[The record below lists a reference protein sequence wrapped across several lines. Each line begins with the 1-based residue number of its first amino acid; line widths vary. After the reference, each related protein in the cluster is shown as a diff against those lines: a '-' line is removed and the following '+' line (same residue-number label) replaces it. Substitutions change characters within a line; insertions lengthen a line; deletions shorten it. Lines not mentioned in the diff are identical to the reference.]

1 MHVRLEGVSVAYEG
15 PSRRD
20 GAALRGLTLAQWA
33 VMSALIAAV
42 AAAVW
47 LSPIEVGR
55 TLRHGF
61 WAGFFIFAVWRIALC
76 CASLKP
82 LPTPPAPVEWPLY
95 TVIAA
100 LCDEADVVPALV
112 EALGQIDYPADRLEG
127 FIVLEAHDHATFDA
141 VMATVRPAWLQ
152 VLVARPGPGA
162 KPRALNHAL
171 SLSRGEIVVIYDAE
185 DDPDPLQL
193 REAAARF
200 MAEPDLV
207 AAQAP
212 LRIRR
217 RAKAPSR
224 FIDRQFAAEYA
235 GLFEVVLRGMAAL
248 GLPFPLGGTSNHIR
262 ADALKAAGGW
272 DPCNLTEDA
281 DIGFRLWRRGGR
293 LGVLARPTYETPPD
307 GLFAWLPQRTRWLK
321 GYMQTI
327 GVHTR
332 RLDGLGARGMIAVTF
347 TLVVALISAAFHGPV
362 LAWIAVAL
370 IVATVSGIE
379 PFVPLAGMVVLCAGA
394 AAAWLTCALGAIR
407 AGVPY
412 RIRDMLEAPIYWA
425 LTSLAFGHAV
435 VRLATEPYA
444 WDKTPHRADV
454 VEAMDQPSPVDLA
467 LAGAGRQAA

>member
-1 MHVRLEGVSVAYEG
+1 MHGRIEGVSVAYNG

-20 GAALRGLTLAQWA
+20 GAALRGLTFAQY
-33 VMSALIAAV
+33 SLIAGLIACA

-47 LSPIEVGR
+47 LSPFQFGSA
-55 TLRHGF
+55 LRHTF
-61 WAGFFIFAVWRIALC
+61 WAGFFVFAAWRIALC
-76 CASLKP
+76 CASLRP
-82 LPTPPAPVEWPLY
+82 LPTPPTPTQWPFY
-95 TVIAA
+95 TIIAA
-100 LCDEADVVPALV
+100 LCDEADVAPSLV

-127 FIVLEAHDHATFDA
+127 FIVLEEHDRETFEA
-141 VMATVRPAWLQ
+141 VMAADRPAWLQ
-152 VLVARPGPGA
+152 VLVAAPGPGA

-217 RAKAPSR
+217 RAKTLSR

-262 ADALKAAGGW
+262 ADALKAVGGW

-307 GLFAWLPQRTRWLK
+307 GLYAWLPQRTRWLK
-321 GYMQTI
+321 GYLQTI

-332 RLDGLGARGMIAVTF
+332 RLDGLGARGLIAMTF
-347 TLVVALISAAFHGPV
+347 TLGVALVSAALHAPV

-370 IVATVSGIE
+370 VVAAVSGME

-394 AAAWLTCALGAIR
+394 AAAWITCALGAIR

-412 RIRDMLEAPIYWA
+412 GLRDMMEAPIYWA

-435 VRLATEPYA
+435 ARLATEPYA

-454 VEAMDQPSPVDLA
+454 VDTVDQPVPADLV
-467 LAGAGRQAA
+467 LSGAGRQAA